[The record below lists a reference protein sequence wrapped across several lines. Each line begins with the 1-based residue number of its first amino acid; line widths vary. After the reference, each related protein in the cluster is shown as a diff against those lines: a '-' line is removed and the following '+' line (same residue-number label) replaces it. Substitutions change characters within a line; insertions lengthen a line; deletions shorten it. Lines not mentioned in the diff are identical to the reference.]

1 MLNDIPEFALIISI
15 RNTDQSQISS
25 KMYKVEPKILHF
37 NVYNHMKASQKFTL
51 SEKLKGLRVMC
62 VLNALLFTRT

>member
-37 NVYNHMKASQKFTL
+37 HVYNHMKASQKFTL
-51 SEKLKGLRVMC
+51 SD
-62 VLNALLFTRT
+62 